1 MCNLFSPFQTREL
14 FLDKVLTLLSYFYD
28 GLNTAELKQA
38 FEMLLAC
45 DESVQEDHY
54 KAFFFIL

>member
-1 MCNLFSPFQTREL
+1 MEL
-14 FLDKVLTLLSYFYD
+14 SLEVLTLLSYFYD
-28 GLNTAELKQA
+28 GLSTAELKQA

-54 KAFFFIL
+54 KASIGNTP